1 MYVDEYGLITKSYI
15 ESYVNIVKI
24 LQTAIFL
31 LYPQNAQLLKFED
44 MSPSKKKVSNHVTM
58 SKKND
63 ALYFSIDSSFWFV
76 LIETSDK
83 CLFKYNIRV

>member
-31 LYPQNAQLLKFED
+31 LYPQNARPLKFEE
-44 MSPSKKKVSNHVTM
+44 MSPSKKG
-58 SKKND
+58 
-63 ALYFSIDSSFWFV
+63 
-76 LIETSDK
+76 E
-83 CLFKYNIRV
+83 